1 MVGRQVVYAPCKI
14 NLHLGIHAQTD
25 SRGYHRVDSVM
36 MPVGLFDELVVDDAP
51 AFAVRHEPA
60 IETTPEKTTVWK
72 AATLLAEELGAELN
86 LRIDVKTRIPEKA
99 GLGGSSADAG
109 AALRALCERWGV
121 DVHDPRVTDVARRVG
136 ADVSFFLD
144 PVPSLFLGA
153 GDVLTEAFPALPTPV
168 VLVKPAGDGVSA
180 AAAYGEYDRNPSEPP
195 AYEAMCAALRQ
206 GSAED
211 VRCLAYN
218 NLAPAAKALQPAS
231 EDAEKWLASQPET
244 RVSMVSGSGSCVF
257 ALCDT
262 IEEARAV
269 AARAADEQDWWSFAT
284 LTVGKPEEVC

>member
-1 MVGRQVVYAPCKI
+1 MVGRQVVFAPCKI

-36 MPVGLFDELVVDDAP
+36 MPVGLFDEVTVDDAP
-51 AFAVRHEPA
+51 AFAVHHEPA
-60 IETTPEKTTVWK
+60 IETSPEKTTVWK

-153 GDVLTEAFPALPTPV
+153 GDMLAETFPALPMPV

-195 AYEAMCAALRQ
+195 SYEAMCAALRQ
-206 GSAED
+206 GSAEGA
-211 VRCLAYN
+211 RGLARN

-231 EDAEKWLASQPET
+231 EDAERWLASQPEA
-244 RVSMVSGSGSCVF
+244 RMAMVSGSGSCVF
-257 ALCDT
+257 ALCET

-284 LTVGKPEEVC
+284 LTVGKPEEVW

>member
-1 MVGRQVVYAPCKI
+1 MVGRQVVFAPCKI

-36 MPVGLFDELVVDDAP
+36 MPVGLFDEVTVDDAP
-51 AFAVRHEPA
+51 AFVVHHEPA
-60 IETTPEKTTVWK
+60 IETPPQKTTVWK

-86 LRIDVKTRIPEKA
+86 LRIDVKARIPEKA

-121 DVHDPRVTDVARRVG
+121 DVHDPRVADVARRVG

-153 GDVLTEAFPALPTPV
+153 GDVLTETFPALPMPV
-168 VLVKPAGDGVSA
+168 VLVKPTGDGVSA

-195 AYEAMCAALRQ
+195 AYGAMCAALRR

-211 VRCLAYN
+211 VRGLACN

-231 EDAEKWLASQPET
+231 EDAQKWLASQPET
-244 RVSMVSGSGSCVF
+244 RMAMVSGSGSCVF
-257 ALCDT
+257 ALCET

>member
-36 MPVGLFDELVVDDAP
+36 MPVGLFDEVVVDDAH
-51 AFAVRHEPA
+51 AFAVHHEPA
-60 IETTPEKTTVWK
+60 IETPPEKTTVWK

-121 DVHDPRVTDVARRVG
+121 DVHDPRVAEVARRVG

-153 GDVLTEAFPALPTPV
+153 GDMLAETFPALPMPV

-195 AYEAMCAALRQ
+195 ACEAMCAALRK

-211 VRCLAYN
+211 VRGLAYN

-231 EDAEKWLASQPET
+231 EDAQKWLASQPET
-244 RVSMVSGSGSCVF
+244 RVAMVSGSGSCVF

-262 IEEARAV
+262 IEEAHAV

>member
-1 MVGRQVVYAPCKI
+1 MVGRQVVFAPCKI

-36 MPVGLFDELVVDDAP
+36 MPVGLFDEVTVDDAP
-51 AFAVRHEPA
+51 AFAVHHEPA
-60 IETTPEKTTVWK
+60 IETSPEKTTVWK

-121 DVHDPRVTDVARRVG
+121 DVHDPRVADVARRVG

-153 GDVLTEAFPALPTPV
+153 GDMLAETFPALPMPV

-180 AAAYGEYDRNPSEPP
+180 AAAYGEYDRNPSEPT
-195 AYEAMCAALRQ
+195 AYEAMSAALRQ

-231 EDAEKWLASQPET
+231 EDAQKWLASQPET
-244 RVSMVSGSGSCVF
+244 RVAMVSGSGSCVF
-257 ALCDT
+257 TLCDT
-262 IEEARAV
+262 IEEAHAV

>member
-1 MVGRQVVYAPCKI
+1 MVGRQVVFAPCKI

-25 SRGYHRVDSVM
+25 DRGYHRVDSVM
-36 MPVGLFDELVVDDAP
+36 MPVGLFDEVTVDDAP
-51 AFAVRHEPA
+51 AFAVHHEPA
-60 IETTPEKTTVWK
+60 IETPPQKTTVWK

-86 LRIDVKTRIPEKA
+86 LRIDVKARIPETA

-109 AALRALCERWGV
+109 ATLRALCERWGV
-121 DVHDPRVTDVARRVG
+121 DVHDPRVADVARRVG

-153 GDVLTEAFPALPTPV
+153 GDMLAETFPALSMPV

-195 AYEAMCAALRQ
+195 AYGTMCAALRR
-206 GSAED
+206 GSVED
-211 VRCLAYN
+211 VRGLACN

-244 RVSMVSGSGSCVF
+244 RMAMVSGSGSCVF
-257 ALCDT
+257 ALCET

>member
-25 SRGYHRVDSVM
+25 ERGYHYVDSVM
-36 MPVGLFDELVVDDAP
+36 APVGLFDEVTVDDAP
-51 AFAVRHEPA
+51 FFAVRHEPA
-60 IETTPEKTTVWK
+60 LEVPPEKTTVWK
-72 AATLLAEELGAELN
+72 AATMLAEELHTKLN
-86 LRIDVKTRIPEKA
+86 LRIDIKTRIPEKA

-109 AALRALCERWGV
+109 AALRALCARGGV
-121 DVHDPRVTDVARRVG
+121 DVNDPRVVDVARRVG

-153 GDVLTEAFPALPTPV
+153 GDMLTETFPALPIPV

-180 AAAYGEYDRNPSEPP
+180 AAAYGEYDRDPSEPP
-195 AYEAMCAALRQ
+195 AYEAMCAALRR

-211 VRCLAYN
+211 VRGLACN

-244 RVSMVSGSGSCVF
+244 RMAMVSGSGSCVF
-257 ALCDT
+257 ALCET
-262 IEEARAV
+262 IEEARGV
-269 AARAADEQDWWSFAT
+269 GARAADEQDWWSFAT
-284 LTVGKPEEVC
+284 LTVGKPEEVW

>member
-1 MVGRQVVYAPCKI
+1 MVGHQVVYAPCKI

-36 MPVGLFDELVVDDAP
+36 MPVGLFDEVAVDDAP
-51 AFAVRHEPA
+51 AFAVHHEPA
-60 IETTPEKTTVWK
+60 IETPPEKTTVWK
-72 AATLLAEELGAELN
+72 AAMLLAEELGAELN

-121 DVHDPRVTDVARRVG
+121 DVHDPRVAEVARRVG

-144 PVPSLFLGA
+144 PVPSLFLGV
-153 GDVLTEAFPALPTPV
+153 GDMLAETFPALPMPV

-180 AAAYGEYDRNPSEPP
+180 AAAYGEYDRNPSEPT
-195 AYEAMCAALRQ
+195 AYEAMSAALRQ

-231 EDAEKWLASQPET
+231 EDAQKWLASQPET
-244 RVSMVSGSGSCVF
+244 RVAMVSGSGSCVF

-262 IEEARAV
+262 IEEAHAV

>member
-36 MPVGLFDELVVDDAP
+36 MPVGLFDEVVVHDAP
-51 AFAVRHEPA
+51 AFAVHHEPA
-60 IETTPEKTTVWK
+60 IETPPEKTTVWK

-121 DVHDPRVTDVARRVG
+121 DVHDPRVADVARRVG

-153 GDVLTEAFPALPTPV
+153 GDMLAETFPALPMPV

-180 AAAYGEYDRNPSEPP
+180 AAAYGEYDRNPSEPT
-195 AYEAMCAALRQ
+195 AYEAMSAALRQ

-231 EDAEKWLASQPET
+231 EDAQKWLASQPET
-244 RVSMVSGSGSCVF
+244 RVAMVSGSGSCVF

-262 IEEARAV
+262 IEEAHAV

>member
-1 MVGRQVVYAPCKI
+1 MVGRQVVFAPCKI

-36 MPVGLFDELVVDDAP
+36 MPVGLFDEVTVDDAP
-51 AFAVRHEPA
+51 AFAVHHEPA
-60 IETTPEKTTVWK
+60 IETPPEKTTVWR
-72 AATLLAEELGAELN
+72 AATLLAEELDAELN
-86 LRIDVKTRIPEKA
+86 LRIDVKARIPEKA

-121 DVHDPRVTDVARRVG
+121 DVHDPRVADVARRVG

-153 GDVLTEAFPALPTPV
+153 GDVLTETFPALPMPV
-168 VLVKPAGDGVSA
+168 VLVKPTGDGVSA

-195 AYEAMCAALRQ
+195 AYGAMCAALRR

-211 VRCLAYN
+211 VRGLACN

-231 EDAEKWLASQPET
+231 EDAQKWLASQPET
-244 RVSMVSGSGSCVF
+244 RMAMVSGSGSCVF

-284 LTVGKPEEVC
+284 LTVGKPEEVW